1 MNIHLHPT
9 IIIMILLYI
18 IANFYIGRRGW
29 QGLQLKNWPL
39 LSKCYSLIL
48 ILLGFAYPLSRL
60 GETFLSPELIDHL
73 TLIGA
78 FWLGTLYY
86 LFLFTVC
93 IDLLRFID
101 NYFAFLPTK
110 LLQRSRLLVTLV
122 CCCTLLLISY
132 GTWNAYHPI
141 TKNYDI
147 TIPKAGGSL
156 ETLQVVMVSDLHL
169 GNLIPNHRLTKL
181 VNRINQLEPD
191 LVLFAGDIIDEKIDI
206 LTDPNVINNFSRLH
220 AKFGTYGILGNHDYF
235 AQKPEAV
242 IQYLEEGNVHMLRD
256 QWALVGNSFYL
267 VGRDDLSKQ
276 RYGDS
281 PRQDLATVMT
291 GIDRKLPILLL
302 DHQPHNLQD
311 GVDQGVDLQFSG
323 HTHLGQLFPNNLL
336 TQRLYELDWGYL
348 QKQSLQVLVSCGIG
362 TWGPPIRIG
371 NRPEILNV
379 TIHFIPEEARK

>member
-1 MNIHLHPT
+1 MNVHLHPT

-18 IANFYIGRRGW
+18 VANFYVGRRGW

-39 LSKCYSLIL
+39 LRKCYSLL
-48 ILLGFAYPLSRL
+48 LTLLGLAYPLSRL
-60 GETFLSPELIDHL
+60 GEAFLSPHL
-73 TLIGA
+73 VDQLTFVGA

-93 IDLLRFID
+93 IDLLRFINKGFD
-101 NYFAFLPTK
+101 FLPSK
-110 LLQRSRLLVTLV
+110 LLQRSRLIVTLV
-122 CCCTLLLISY
+122 CCCTLILITY

-147 TIPKAGGSL
+147 TITKSGGSL
-156 ETLQVVMVSDLHL
+156 ETLQVVMVSDMHL
-169 GNLIPNHRLTKL
+169 GNLIPNYRLTKFI
-181 VNRINQLEPD
+181 NRINQLEPD
-191 LVLFAGDIIDEKIDI
+191 LVLLAGDIVDDKIDI
-206 LTDPNVINNFSRLH
+206 LSDPNVINNFSRLH

-235 AQKPEAV
+235 AQQPKAI
-242 IQYLEEGNVHMLRD
+242 IQYLEEGKVHMLRD
-256 QWALVGNSFYL
+256 QWTLIGNSFYL
-267 VGRDDLSKQ
+267 VGRDDLSRQ
-276 RYGDS
+276 RYSDG
-281 PRQDLATVMT
+281 PRQDLGTIMT

-348 QKQSLQVLVSCGIG
+348 QKESMQVLVSCGIG

-379 TIHFIPEEARK
+379 TIHFKPEETT